1 MGVIS
6 TIDYVI
12 IAIYLAGMVGVGLW
26 FAKKHTDFDDFFLAG
41 RSLTTP
47 LLITTLIST
56 YYGIDVLFGDSQLGF
71 TDGVVA
77 WFGYARPTYAFFLIA
92 AFLLAQRLREEDFK
106 SLPDILDKYYGKNTR
121 YVGAVTSF
129 IYSLPAL
136 SLYGFGMLGDVI
148 LGWEPVA
155 GMLVLGGI
163 ALVYTLTGGFW
174 AVVLTDSIQFV
185 LMCVVLAMAFPFA
198 MNLIGGFDI
207 MIEKLE
213 PSYFDSMGDL
223 SIWLII
229 IYASTGLSILVEPAF
244 YQRVFAAKSYKNI
257 RNALIIGIFIWGS
270 YDWIIT
276 ILAMA
281 AKTGTLIG
289 KTIIDPGTGE
299 LIQKTIIDPG
309 VAPDAALLTV
319 MVAALPAGALGLFMA
334 GVLST
339 EMSTL
344 DSYCLVAGGN
354 VAYDI
359 YKPAIKPDATDQ
371 ELIKTTR
378 YGILLS
384 WVLGFAMAVS
394 FEQMLGLW
402 VFMASILIS
411 SVLVP
416 ILLGLYVPK
425 FRKPL
430 AGFLS
435 AGLGLSS
442 TVILNVYI
450 MMNGTFDLEEET
462 YIVQWLGIDFLQE
475 FVMYITVPISLIGF
489 FIGLALDKG
498 GRS

>member
-1 MGVIS
+1 MHEIA
-6 TIDYVI
+6 TIDYI
-12 IAIYLAGMVGVGLW
+12 IISLYLMGMVGVGLW
-26 FAKKHTDFDDFFLAG
+26 FAKKHSDFEDFFLAG

-71 TDGVVA
+71 TNGVVA
-77 WFGYARPTYAFFLIA
+77 WFAYARPTYAFFLIA
-92 AFLLAQRLREEDFK
+92 AFLLAHRLREEDFK
-106 SLPDILDKYYGKNTR
+106 SLPDILDKYYGKKTR

-148 LGWEPVA
+148 LDWEPIM

-163 ALVYTLTGGFW
+163 ALIYTLTGGFW
-174 AVVLTDSIQFV
+174 AVALTDSIQFV

-198 MNLIGGFDI
+198 MNLIGGFDS
-207 MIEKLE
+207 MIEVLE
-213 PSYFDSMGDL
+213 PSYFDTLGDM

-229 IYASTGLSILVEPAF
+229 IYASTGLSILVEPTF
-244 YQRVFAAKSYKNI
+244 YQRIFAAKSYKNV
-257 RNALIIGIFIWGS
+257 RNALVIGIFIWGS

-281 AKTGTLIG
+281 AKVAVIQGTL
-289 KTIIDPGTGE
+289 PG
-299 LIQKTIIDPG
+299 D
-309 VAPDAALLTV
+309 VAPDAALLTI
-319 MVAALPAGALGLFMA
+319 MVAALPAGALGLFLA

-359 YKPAIKPDATDQ
+359 YKPAFKPSATDQ

-378 YGILLS
+378 HGILLS
-384 WVLGFAMAVS
+384 WVLGFAMAIS
-394 FEQMLGLW
+394 FDQMLGLW
-402 VFMASILIS
+402 VFLASILIS
-411 SVLVP
+411 SVLAP
-416 ILLGLYVPK
+416 ILLGMYVPK

-435 AGLGLSS
+435 AGLGLVS
-442 TVILNVYI
+442 TVILNIYI
-450 MMNGTFDLEEET
+450 MTNGVFDLDEET
-462 YIVQWLGIDFLQE
+462 YIIHWFGIDFLQE

-489 FIGLALDKG
+489 FVGLIFDKG
-498 GRS
+498 DQS

>member
-1 MGVIS
+1 MSAIS

-12 IAIYLAGMVGVGLW
+12 IALYLFGMVGVGLW

-92 AFLLAQRLREEDFK
+92 AFLLAQRLREENFK
-106 SLPDILDKYYGKNTR
+106 SLPDILDKYYGKKTR

-148 LGWEPVA
+148 LGWKPIV
-155 GMLVLGGI
+155 GMLVFGGI

-185 LMCVVLAMAFPFA
+185 MMCVVLAFAFPFA
-198 MNLIGGFDI
+198 MNLIGGFDS
-207 MIEKLE
+207 MIDTLE
-213 PSYFDSMGDL
+213 PSYFDTMGDL

-229 IYASTGLSILVEPAF
+229 IYASTGLSILVEPTF
-244 YQRVFAAKSYKNI
+244 YQRIFAAKSYKSV

-270 YDWIIT
+270 YDWMIT
-276 ILAMA
+276 ILAMS
-281 AKTGTLIG
+281 AKVGVLKG
-289 KTIIDPGTGE
+289 LLPG
-299 LIQKTIIDPG
+299 D
-309 VAPDAALLTV
+309 VAPDAALLTI
-319 MVAALPAGALGLFMA
+319 MVAALPAGALGLFIA

-359 YKPAIKPDATDQ
+359 YKPALKPDATDT

-384 WVLGFAMAVS
+384 WFLGFAMAVS

-402 VFMASILIS
+402 VFLASILIS
-411 SVLVP
+411 STLAP
-416 ILLGLYVPK
+416 ILLGIYIPN
-425 FRKPL
+425 FRRPL
-430 AGFLS
+430 AGFFS
-435 AGLGLSS
+435 AGLGLLS
-442 TVILNVYI
+442 TIILNIYI
-450 MMNGTFDLEEET
+450 MIYGTFDPVEET
-462 YIVQWLGIDFLQE
+462 YFVQWFGVDFLQE
-475 FVMYITVPISLIGF
+475 FIMYITIPISLIGF
-489 FIGLALDKG
+489 FAGFFLDKG

>member
-1 MGVIS
+1 MYSIA
-6 TIDYVI
+6 TIDYII
-12 IAIYLAGMVGVGLW
+12 IAIYLMGMIGVGVW

-71 TDGVVA
+71 TNGVVA

-92 AFLLAQRLREEDFK
+92 AFFLAQRLKEEDFK
-106 SLPDILDKYYGKNTR
+106 SLPDILDKYYGKKTR
-121 YVGAVTSF
+121 YVGAITSF

-148 LGWEPVA
+148 LGWEPIM

-174 AVVLTDSIQFV
+174 AVVLTDSIQF
-185 LMCVVLAMAFPFA
+185 LFMCVVLALAVPFA
-198 MNLIGGFDI
+198 MNFIGGFDK
-207 MIEKLE
+207 MIDILE
-213 PSYFDSMGDL
+213 PSYFDTMGDL

-229 IYASTGLSILVEPAF
+229 IYASTGLAILVEPTF
-244 YQRVFAAKSYKNI
+244 YQRIFAAKSYKNV

-276 ILAMA
+276 IIAMA
-281 AKTGTLIG
+281 AKTGALQGILPT
-289 KTIIDPGTGE
+289 D
-299 LIQKTIIDPG
+299 

-359 YKPAIKPDATDQ
+359 YRPAIKPDATDE
-371 ELIKTTR
+371 ELIKKTR

-384 WVLGFAMAVS
+384 WILGLAMAVS
-394 FEQMLGLW
+394 FDQMLGLW

-411 SVLVP
+411 SVMVP
-416 ILLGLYVPK
+416 ILLGLFIPR
-425 FRKPL
+425 FRKAL

-435 AGLGLSS
+435 AGLGLAS
-442 TVILNVYI
+442 TVILNIYI
-450 MMNGTFDLEEET
+450 MMTGTFDVMEET
-462 YIVQWLGIDFLQE
+462 YIIQWFGIDFLQE
-475 FVMYITVPISLIGF
+475 FIMYITVPISLLGF
-489 FIGLALDKG
+489 FIGLILDKG
-498 GRS
+498 DRS

>member
-1 MGVIS
+1 YLMGMI
-6 TIDYVI
+6 
-12 IAIYLAGMVGVGLW
+12 GVGVW

-92 AFLLAQRLREEDFK
+92 AFFLAQRLKEEDFK
-106 SLPDILDKYYGKNTR
+106 SLPDILDKYYGKKTR
-121 YVGAVTSF
+121 YVGAITSF

-148 LGWEPVA
+148 LGWEPIM

-174 AVVLTDSIQFV
+174 AVVLTDSIQF
-185 LMCVVLAMAFPFA
+185 LFMCVVLALAVPFA
-198 MNLIGGFDI
+198 MNFIGGFDK
-207 MIEKLE
+207 MIDILE
-213 PSYFDSMGDL
+213 PSYFDTMGDL

-229 IYASTGLSILVEPAF
+229 IYASTGLAILVEPTF
-244 YQRVFAAKSYKNI
+244 YQRIFAAKSYKNV

-276 ILAMA
+276 IIAMA
-281 AKTGTLIG
+281 AKTGVLQGILPT
-289 KTIIDPGTGE
+289 D
-299 LIQKTIIDPG
+299 

-359 YKPAIKPDATDQ
+359 YRPAIKPDATDE
-371 ELIKTTR
+371 ELIKKTR

-384 WVLGFAMAVS
+384 WILGLAMAVS
-394 FEQMLGLW
+394 FDQMLGLW

-411 SVLVP
+411 SVMVP
-416 ILLGLYVPK
+416 ILLGLFIPR
-425 FRKPL
+425 FRKAL

-435 AGLGLSS
+435 AGLGLAS
-442 TVILNVYI
+442 TVILNIYI
-450 MMNGTFDLEEET
+450 MMTGTFDVLEET
-462 YIVQWLGIDFLQE
+462 YIIQWFGIDFLQE
-475 FVMYITVPISLIGF
+475 FIMYITVPISLLGF
-489 FIGLALDKG
+489 FIGLILDKG
-498 GRS
+498 DRS

>member
-1 MGVIS
+1 MGAIS

-12 IAIYLAGMVGVGLW
+12 IALYLSGMVGVGLW

-92 AFLLAQRLREEDFK
+92 AFLLAQRLREENFK
-106 SLPDILDKYYGKNTR
+106 SLPDILDKYYGKKTR

-148 LGWEPVA
+148 FSWKPIV
-155 GMLVLGGI
+155 GMLVFGGI

-185 LMCVVLAMAFPFA
+185 MMCVVLAFAFPFA
-198 MNLIGGFDI
+198 MNLIGGFDS
-207 MIEKLE
+207 MIDTLE
-213 PSYFDSMGDL
+213 PSYFDTMGDL

-229 IYASTGLSILVEPAF
+229 IYASTGLSILVEPTF
-244 YQRVFAAKSYKNI
+244 YQRIFAAKSYKSV

-270 YDWIIT
+270 YDWMIT
-276 ILAMA
+276 ILAMS
-281 AKTGTLIG
+281 AKVGVLKG
-289 KTIIDPGTGE
+289 LLPG
-299 LIQKTIIDPG
+299 D
-309 VAPDAALLTV
+309 VAPDAALLTI
-319 MVAALPAGALGLFMA
+319 MVAALPAGALGLFIA

-359 YKPAIKPDATDQ
+359 YKPALNPDATDT

-384 WVLGFAMAVS
+384 WFLGFAMAVS

-402 VFMASILIS
+402 VFLASILIS
-411 SVLVP
+411 STLAP
-416 ILLGLYVPK
+416 ILLGIYIPN
-425 FRKPL
+425 FRRPL
-430 AGFLS
+430 AGFFS
-435 AGLGLSS
+435 AGLGLLS
-442 TVILNVYI
+442 TIILNIYI
-450 MMNGTFDLEEET
+450 MIYGTFDPVEET
-462 YIVQWLGIDFLQE
+462 YFVQWFGVDFLQE
-475 FVMYITVPISLIGF
+475 FIMYITIPISLIGF
-489 FIGLALDKG
+489 FAGFFLDKG

>member
-1 MGVIS
+1 MHS
-6 TIDYVI
+6 LSSIDYVI
-12 IAIYLAGMVGVGLW
+12 ILLYLSGMVGVGLW
-26 FAKKHTDFDDFFLAG
+26 FAKKHSDFDDFFLAG

-56 YYGIDVLFGDSQLGF
+56 YYGIDVLFGDTQLAF

-77 WFGYARPTYAFFLIA
+77 WFGYARPTYAFYLIA
-92 AFLLAQRLREEDFK
+92 ALLLARRLRENNFK
-106 SLPDILDKYYGKNTR
+106 SRPDILDAYYGRNTR
-121 YVGAVTSF
+121 YVGALTSF

-136 SLYGFGMLGDVI
+136 SLYGFGMLGEVI
-148 LGWEPVA
+148 LGWEPTT

-174 AVVLTDSIQFV
+174 AVALTDSIQFV
-185 LMCVVLAMAFPFA
+185 MMCLVIALAFPFA
-198 MNLIGGFDI
+198 MNFIGGFNS
-207 MIEKLE
+207 MIEIL
-213 PSYFDSMGDL
+213 PSSFFDTMGDL
-223 SIWLII
+223 NIFLII
-229 IYASTGLSILVEPAF
+229 IYASTGLSVLVEPTF
-244 YQRVFAAKSYKNI
+244 YQRIFAAKSYKNV
-257 RNALIIGIFIWGS
+257 RNALLIGIFIWGS

-276 ILAMA
+276 VLAMS
-281 AKTGTLIG
+281 AKAGVMKGLLPS
-289 KTIIDPGTGE
+289 D
-299 LIQKTIIDPG
+299 

-319 MVAALPAGALGLFMA
+319 VVAALPAGAVGLFLA

-354 VAYDI
+354 VAYDV
-359 YKPAIKPDATDQ
+359 YRPAIKPTATDD

-384 WVLGFAMAVS
+384 WGLGFAMAVA

-411 SVLVP
+411 STLVP
-416 ILLGLYVPK
+416 ILLGLYIPG

-430 AGFLS
+430 AGFIS
-435 AGLGLSS
+435 SGAGLLS
-442 TVILNVYI
+442 TVILNIYI
-450 MMNGTFDLEEET
+450 MTMGTFNTVEET
-462 YIVQWLGIDFLQE
+462 YIVQWFGIDFWQE
-475 FVMYITVPISLIGF
+475 FVMYISVPISFIGF
-489 FIGLALDKG
+489 FIGLAMNKT

>member
-1 MGVIS
+1 MYPIA
-6 TIDYVI
+6 TIDYII
-12 IAIYLAGMVGVGLW
+12 IAVYLMGMVGVGLW
-26 FAKKHTDFDDFFLAG
+26 FAKKHTNFDDFFLAG

-77 WFGYARPTYAFFLIA
+77 WFGYARPTYAFFIIA

-129 IYSLPAL
+129 TYSLPAL
-136 SLYGFGMLGDVI
+136 SLYGFGMLGEVI
-148 LGWEPVA
+148 LGWEPVI

-163 ALVYTLTGGFW
+163 ALIYTLTGGFW
-174 AVVLTDSIQFV
+174 AVALTDSIQF
-185 LMCVVLAMAFPFA
+185 LFMCVVLALAVPFA
-198 MNLIGGFDI
+198 MNFIGGFDK
-207 MIEKLE
+207 MIDMLE
-213 PSYFDSMGDL
+213 PSYFDTMGDL

-229 IYASTGLSILVEPAF
+229 IYASTGLAILVEPTF
-244 YQRVFAAKSYKNI
+244 YQRIFAAQSYKNV

-276 ILAMA
+276 IIAMA
-281 AKTGTLIG
+281 AKTGV
-289 KTIIDPGTGE
+289 
-299 LIQKTIIDPG
+299 IQGILPAD

-359 YKPAIKPDATDQ
+359 YKPAIKPDASDD
-371 ELIKTTR
+371 ELIKKTR

-384 WVLGFAMAVS
+384 WVLGFAMAIS
-394 FEQMLGLW
+394 FDQMLGLW

-411 SVLVP
+411 SVMIP
-416 ILLGLYVPK
+416 ILLGLFVPS

-430 AGFLS
+430 AGLLS
-435 AGLGLSS
+435 SGLGLLS
-442 TVILNVYI
+442 TVILNIVI
-450 MMNGTFDLEEET
+450 MTTGAFDPVEET
-462 YIVQWLGIDFLQE
+462 YIVQWFGIDFLQE
-475 FVMYITVPISLIGF
+475 FVMYLTVPISLLGF
-489 FIGLALDKG
+489 FAGLGLDKG
-498 GRS
+498 KRS

>member
-1 MGVIS
+1 MYEVA
-6 TIDYVI
+6 TIDYI
-12 IAIYLAGMVGVGLW
+12 IISLYLLGMVGVGLW
-26 FAKKHTDFDDFFLAG
+26 FAKKHSDFEDFFLAG

-71 TDGVVA
+71 TNGVVA
-77 WFGYARPTYAFFLIA
+77 WFAYARPTYAFFLIA
-92 AFLLAQRLREEDFK
+92 AFLLAHRLKQEDFK
-106 SLPDILDKYYGKNTR
+106 SLPDILDKYYGKKTR

-136 SLYGFGMLGDVI
+136 SLYGFGMLGEVI
-148 LGWEPVA
+148 LGWEPIM
-155 GMLVLGGI
+155 GMVVLGGI
-163 ALVYTLTGGFW
+163 ALIYTITGGFW
-174 AVVLTDSIQFV
+174 AVALTDSVQFV

-198 MNLIGGFDI
+198 MNLIGGFDS
-207 MIEKLE
+207 MIEVLE
-213 PSYFDSMGDL
+213 PSYFDTLGDM

-229 IYASTGLSILVEPAF
+229 IYASTGLSILVEPTF
-244 YQRVFAAKSYKNI
+244 YQRIFAAKSYKNV
-257 RNALIIGIFIWGS
+257 RNALVIGIFIWGS

-281 AKTGTLIG
+281 AKVAVIQGTL
-289 KTIIDPGTGE
+289 PG
-299 LIQKTIIDPG
+299 D
-309 VAPDAALLTV
+309 VAPDAALLTI
-319 MVAALPAGALGLFMA
+319 MVAALPAGALGLFLA

-359 YKPAIKPDATDQ
+359 YKPAFKPSATDQ

-378 YGILLS
+378 QGILLS
-384 WVLGFAMAVS
+384 WVLGFAMAIS
-394 FEQMLGLW
+394 FDQMLGLW
-402 VFMASILIS
+402 VFLASILIS
-411 SVLVP
+411 SVLAP
-416 ILLGLYVPK
+416 ILLGMYVPK

-435 AGLGLSS
+435 AGLGLVS
-442 TVILNVYI
+442 TVILNIYI
-450 MMNGTFDLEEET
+450 MTNGVFDLDEET
-462 YIVQWLGIDFLQE
+462 YIIHWFGIDFLQE

-489 FIGLALDKG
+489 FVGLIFDKG
-498 GRS
+498 DRS

>member
-1 MGVIS
+1 MYEVA
-6 TIDYVI
+6 TIDYI
-12 IAIYLAGMVGVGLW
+12 IISLYLLGMIGVGLW
-26 FAKKHTDFDDFFLAG
+26 FAKKHSDFEDFFLAG

-71 TDGVVA
+71 TNGVVA
-77 WFGYARPTYAFFLIA
+77 WFAYARPTYAFFLIA
-92 AFLLAQRLREEDFK
+92 AFLLAHRLKQEDFK
-106 SLPDILDKYYGKNTR
+106 SLPDILDKYYGKKTR

-148 LGWEPVA
+148 LGWEPIM

-163 ALVYTLTGGFW
+163 ALIYTITGGFW
-174 AVVLTDSIQFV
+174 AVALTDSVQFV
-185 LMCVVLAMAFPFA
+185 LMCVILAMAFPFA
-198 MNLIGGFDI
+198 MNLIGGFDS
-207 MIEKLE
+207 MIEVLE
-213 PSYFDSMGDL
+213 PSYFDTLGDM

-229 IYASTGLSILVEPAF
+229 IYASTGLSILVEPTF
-244 YQRVFAAKSYKNI
+244 YQRIFAAKSYKNV
-257 RNALIIGIFIWGS
+257 RNALVIGIFIWGS

-281 AKTGTLIG
+281 AKVAVIQGTLPV
-289 KTIIDPGTGE
+289 D
-299 LIQKTIIDPG
+299 
-309 VAPDAALLTV
+309 VAPDAALLTI
-319 MVAALPAGALGLFMA
+319 MVAALPAGALGLFLA
-334 GVLST
+334 GVLAT

-359 YKPAIKPDATDQ
+359 YKPAFKPSATDK

-384 WVLGFAMAVS
+384 WVLGFAMAIS
-394 FEQMLGLW
+394 FDQMLGLW

-411 SVLVP
+411 SVLAP
-416 ILLGLYVPK
+416 ILLGMYVPK

-435 AGLGLSS
+435 AGLGLVS
-442 TVILNVYI
+442 TVILNIYI
-450 MMNGTFDLEEET
+450 MTNGVFDLDEET
-462 YIVQWLGIDFLQE
+462 YIIHWFGIDFLQE

-489 FIGLALDKG
+489 FVGLIFDKG
-498 GRS
+498 DRS

>member
-1 MGVIS
+1 MHV
-6 TIDYVI
+6 IDYI
-12 IAIYLAGMVGVGLW
+12 IISIYLAGMVGVGLW

-56 YYGIDVLFGDSQLGF
+56 YYGVDVLFGDSQLGF

-121 YVGAVTSF
+121 YVSAVTSF

-136 SLYGFGMLGDVI
+136 SLYGFGMVGDVI
-148 LGWEPVA
+148 LGWEPII

-163 ALVYTLTGGFW
+163 GLVYTLTGGFW

-185 LMCVVLAMAFPFA
+185 MMCVVLALAFPFA
-198 MNLIGGFDI
+198 MNLIGGFDS
-207 MIEKLE
+207 MVEKL
-213 PSYFDSMGDL
+213 PSSYFDTMGDL

-229 IYASTGLSILVEPAF
+229 IYASTGLAILVEPTF
-244 YQRVFAAKSYKNI
+244 YQRIFAAKSYKNV
-257 RNALIIGIFIWGS
+257 RNALVIGIFIWGS

-281 AKTGTLIG
+281 AKTGTLMKIMG
-289 KTIIDPGTGE
+289 DP
-299 LIQKTIIDPG
+299 IIDPG
-309 VAPDAALLTV
+309 VAPDAALLSI
-319 MVAALPAGALGLFMA
+319 MVAALPVGALGLFMA

-359 YKPAIKPDATDQ
+359 YKPAFKPDATDD
-371 ELIKTTR
+371 ELIRTTR

-384 WVLGFAMAVS
+384 WLLGFAMAVS

-411 SVLVP
+411 STMTP
-416 ILLGLYVPK
+416 ILLGIYVPS

-435 AGLGLSS
+435 AGLGLLS
-442 TVILNVYI
+442 TIILNIYI
-450 MMNGTFDLEEET
+450 MMTGTFDTVEET
-462 YIVQWLGIDFLQE
+462 YIVEWFGINFLQE
-475 FVMYITVPISLIGF
+475 FIMYITVPISFMGF
-489 FIGLALDKG
+489 FIGLVMDRG
-498 GRS
+498 NRS

>member
-1 MGVIS
+1 MYEVA
-6 TIDYVI
+6 TIDYI
-12 IAIYLAGMVGVGLW
+12 IISLYLLGMIGVGLW
-26 FAKKHTDFDDFFLAG
+26 FAKKHSDFEDFFLAG

-71 TDGVVA
+71 TNGVVA
-77 WFGYARPTYAFFLIA
+77 WFAYARPTYAFFLIA
-92 AFLLAQRLREEDFK
+92 AFLLAHRLREEDFK
-106 SLPDILDKYYGKNTR
+106 SLPDILDKYYGKKTR

-148 LGWEPVA
+148 LGWEPIM

-163 ALVYTLTGGFW
+163 ALIYTITGGFW
-174 AVVLTDSIQFV
+174 AVALTDSVQFV
-185 LMCVVLAMAFPFA
+185 LMCVILAMAFPFA
-198 MNLIGGFDI
+198 MNLIGGFDS
-207 MIEKLE
+207 MIKVLE
-213 PSYFDSMGDL
+213 PSYFDTLGDM

-229 IYASTGLSILVEPAF
+229 IYASTGLSILVEPTF
-244 YQRVFAAKSYKNI
+244 YQRIFAAKSYKNV
-257 RNALIIGIFIWGS
+257 RNALVIGIFIWGS

-281 AKTGTLIG
+281 AKVAVIQGTLPV
-289 KTIIDPGTGE
+289 D
-299 LIQKTIIDPG
+299 
-309 VAPDAALLTV
+309 VAPDAALLTI
-319 MVAALPAGALGLFMA
+319 MVAALPAGALGLFLA
-334 GVLST
+334 GVLAT

-359 YKPAIKPDATDQ
+359 YKPAFKPSATDK

-384 WVLGFAMAVS
+384 WVLGFAMAIS
-394 FEQMLGLW
+394 FDQMLGLW
-402 VFMASILIS
+402 VFLASILIS
-411 SVLVP
+411 SVLAP
-416 ILLGLYVPK
+416 ILLGMYVPK

-435 AGLGLSS
+435 AGLGLVS
-442 TVILNVYI
+442 TVILNIYI
-450 MMNGTFDLEEET
+450 MTNGVFDLDEET
-462 YIVQWLGIDFLQE
+462 YIVHWFGIDFLQE

-489 FIGLALDKG
+489 FVGLIFDKG
-498 GRS
+498 DRS

>member
-1 MGVIS
+1 MGAIS

-12 IAIYLAGMVGVGLW
+12 IALYLSGMVGVGLW

-92 AFLLAQRLREEDFK
+92 AFLLAQRLREENFK
-106 SLPDILDKYYGKNTR
+106 SLPDILDKYYGKKTR

-148 LGWEPVA
+148 FSWKPIV
-155 GMLVLGGI
+155 GMLVFGGI

-185 LMCVVLAMAFPFA
+185 MMCVVLAFAFPFA
-198 MNLIGGFDI
+198 MILIGGFDS
-207 MIEKLE
+207 MIDTLE
-213 PSYFDSMGDL
+213 PNYFDTMGDL

-229 IYASTGLSILVEPAF
+229 IYASTGLSILVEPTF
-244 YQRVFAAKSYKNI
+244 YQRIFAAKSYKSV

-270 YDWIIT
+270 YDWMIT
-276 ILAMA
+276 ILAMS
-281 AKTGTLIG
+281 AKVGVLKG
-289 KTIIDPGTGE
+289 LLPG
-299 LIQKTIIDPG
+299 D
-309 VAPDAALLTV
+309 VAPDAALLTI
-319 MVAALPAGALGLFMA
+319 MVAALPAGALGLFIA

-359 YKPAIKPDATDQ
+359 YKPALKPDATDT

-384 WVLGFAMAVS
+384 WFLGFAMAVS

-402 VFMASILIS
+402 VFLASILIS
-411 SVLVP
+411 STLAP
-416 ILLGLYVPK
+416 ILLGIYIPN
-425 FRKPL
+425 FRRPL
-430 AGFLS
+430 AGFFS
-435 AGLGLSS
+435 AGLGLLS
-442 TVILNVYI
+442 TIILNIYI
-450 MMNGTFDLEEET
+450 MIYGTFDPVEET
-462 YIVQWLGIDFLQE
+462 YFVQWFGVDFLQE
-475 FVMYITVPISLIGF
+475 FIMYITIPISLIGF
-489 FIGLALDKG
+489 LSGFFLDKG

>member
-1 MGVIS
+1 MGAIS

-12 IAIYLAGMVGVGLW
+12 IALYLSGMVGVGLW

-92 AFLLAQRLREEDFK
+92 AFLLAQRLREENFK
-106 SLPDILDKYYGKNTR
+106 SLPDILDKYYGKKTR

-148 LGWEPVA
+148 LGWKPIV

-185 LMCVVLAMAFPFA
+185 MMCVVLALAFPFA
-198 MNLIGGFDI
+198 MNLIGGFDS
-207 MIEKLE
+207 MIDTLE
-213 PSYFDSMGDL
+213 PSYFNTMGDL

-229 IYASTGLSILVEPAF
+229 IYASTGLSILVEPTF
-244 YQRVFAAKSYKNI
+244 YQRIFAAKSYKSV

-270 YDWIIT
+270 YDWMIT
-276 ILAMA
+276 ILAMS
-281 AKTGTLIG
+281 AKVGVLKG
-289 KTIIDPGTGE
+289 LLPG
-299 LIQKTIIDPG
+299 D
-309 VAPDAALLTV
+309 VAPDAALLTI
-319 MVAALPAGALGLFMA
+319 MVVALPAGALGLFIA

-359 YKPAIKPDATDQ
+359 YKPALKPDATDT

-384 WVLGFAMAVS
+384 WFLGFAMAVS

-402 VFMASILIS
+402 VFLASILIS
-411 SVLVP
+411 STLTP
-416 ILLGLYVPK
+416 ILLGIYIPN
-425 FRKPL
+425 FRRPL
-430 AGFLS
+430 AGFFS
-435 AGLGLSS
+435 AGLGLLS
-442 TVILNVYI
+442 TIILNIYI
-450 MMNGTFDLEEET
+450 MIYGTFDPVDET
-462 YIVQWLGIDFLQE
+462 YFIQWFGVDFLQE
-475 FVMYITVPISLIGF
+475 FIMYITIPISLIGF
-489 FIGLALDKG
+489 FAGFALDKG

>member
-1 MGVIS
+1 MHV
-6 TIDYVI
+6 IDYI
-12 IAIYLAGMVGVGLW
+12 IISIYLAGMVGVGLW

-92 AFLLAQRLREEDFK
+92 AFLLAQRLRKEDFK

-121 YVGAVTSF
+121 YVSAVTSF

-148 LGWEPVA
+148 LGWEPII

-163 ALVYTLTGGFW
+163 GLVYTLTGGFW

-185 LMCVVLAMAFPFA
+185 MMCVVLALAFPFA
-198 MNLIGGFDI
+198 MNLIGGFDS
-207 MIEKLE
+207 MVEKL
-213 PSYFDSMGDL
+213 PSSYFYTMGDL

-229 IYASTGLSILVEPAF
+229 IYASTGLAILVEPTF
-244 YQRVFAAKSYKNI
+244 YQRIFAAKSYKNV
-257 RNALIIGIFIWGS
+257 RNALVIGIFIWGS

-281 AKTGTLIG
+281 AKTGTLMKIMG
-289 KTIIDPGTGE
+289 DP
-299 LIQKTIIDPG
+299 IIDPG
-309 VAPDAALLTV
+309 VAPDAALLSI
-319 MVAALPAGALGLFMA
+319 MVAALPVGALGLFMA

-359 YKPAIKPDATDQ
+359 YKPAFKPDATDD
-371 ELIKTTR
+371 ELIRTTR
-378 YGILLS
+378 YGIFLS
-384 WVLGFAMAVS
+384 WLLGFAMAVS

-411 SVLVP
+411 STMTP
-416 ILLGLYVPK
+416 ILLGIYVPS

-435 AGLGLSS
+435 AGLGLLS
-442 TVILNVYI
+442 TLILNIYI
-450 MMNGTFDLEEET
+450 MMTGTFDTVEET
-462 YIVQWLGIDFLQE
+462 YIVQWFGIDFLQE
-475 FVMYITVPISLIGF
+475 FVMYITVPISFMGF
-489 FIGLALDKG
+489 FIGLVMDRG
-498 GRS
+498 DRS

>member
-1 MGVIS
+1 MYSIA
-6 TIDYVI
+6 TIDYII
-12 IAIYLAGMVGVGLW
+12 IAIYLMGMIGVGVW
-26 FAKKHTDFDDFFLAG
+26 FAKRHTDFDDFFLAG

-92 AFLLAQRLREEDFK
+92 AFFLAQRLKEEDFK

-148 LGWEPVA
+148 LGWEPIM

-174 AVVLTDSIQFV
+174 AVVLTDSIQF
-185 LMCVVLAMAFPFA
+185 LFMCVVLALAVPFA
-198 MNLIGGFDI
+198 MNFIGGFDK
-207 MIEKLE
+207 MIDILE
-213 PSYFDSMGDL
+213 PSYFDTMGDL

-229 IYASTGLSILVEPAF
+229 IYASTGLAILVEPTF
-244 YQRVFAAKSYKNI
+244 YQRIFAAKSYKNV

-276 ILAMA
+276 IIAMA
-281 AKTGTLIG
+281 AKTGVLQGILPT
-289 KTIIDPGTGE
+289 D
-299 LIQKTIIDPG
+299 

-359 YKPAIKPDATDQ
+359 YRPAIKPDATDE
-371 ELIKTTR
+371 ELIKKTR

-384 WVLGFAMAVS
+384 WILGLAMAVS
-394 FEQMLGLW
+394 FDQMLGLW

-411 SVLVP
+411 SVMVP
-416 ILLGLYVPK
+416 ILLGLFIPR
-425 FRKPL
+425 FRKAL

-435 AGLGLSS
+435 AGLGLAS
-442 TVILNVYI
+442 TVILNIYI
-450 MMNGTFDLEEET
+450 MMTGTFDVLEET
-462 YIVQWLGIDFLQE
+462 YIIQWFGIDFLQE
-475 FVMYITVPISLIGF
+475 FIMYITVPISLLGF
-489 FIGLALDKG
+489 FIGLILDKG
-498 GRS
+498 DRS

>member
-1 MGVIS
+1 MHEIA
-6 TIDYVI
+6 TIDYI
-12 IAIYLAGMVGVGLW
+12 IISLYLMGMVGVGLW
-26 FAKKHTDFDDFFLAG
+26 FAKKHSDFEDFFLAG

-71 TDGVVA
+71 TNGVVA
-77 WFGYARPTYAFFLIA
+77 WFAYARPTYAFFLIA
-92 AFLLAQRLREEDFK
+92 AFLLAHRLREEDFK
-106 SLPDILDKYYGKNTR
+106 SLPDILDKYYGKKTR

-136 SLYGFGMLGDVI
+136 SLYGFGMLGEVI
-148 LGWEPVA
+148 LDWEPIM

-163 ALVYTLTGGFW
+163 ALIYTITGGFW
-174 AVVLTDSIQFV
+174 AVALTDSIQFV

-198 MNLIGGFDI
+198 MNLIGGFDS
-207 MIEKLE
+207 MIEVLE
-213 PSYFDSMGDL
+213 PSYFDTLGDM

-229 IYASTGLSILVEPAF
+229 IYASTGLSILVEPTF
-244 YQRVFAAKSYKNI
+244 YQRIFAAKSYKNV
-257 RNALIIGIFIWGS
+257 RNALVIGIFIWGS

-281 AKTGTLIG
+281 AKVAVIQGTL
-289 KTIIDPGTGE
+289 PG
-299 LIQKTIIDPG
+299 D
-309 VAPDAALLTV
+309 VAPDAALLTI
-319 MVAALPAGALGLFMA
+319 MVAALPAGALGLFLA

-359 YKPAIKPDATDQ
+359 YKPAFKPSATDQ

-378 YGILLS
+378 RGILLS
-384 WVLGFAMAVS
+384 WVLGFAMAIS
-394 FEQMLGLW
+394 FDQMLGLW
-402 VFMASILIS
+402 VFLASILIS
-411 SVLVP
+411 SVLAP
-416 ILLGLYVPK
+416 ILLGMYVPK

-435 AGLGLSS
+435 AGLGLVS
-442 TVILNVYI
+442 TVILNIYI
-450 MMNGTFDLEEET
+450 MTNGVFDLEEET
-462 YIVQWLGIDFLQE
+462 YIIHWFGIDFLQE

-489 FIGLALDKG
+489 FVGVIFDKG
-498 GRS
+498 DRS

>member
-1 MGVIS
+1 MYSIA
-6 TIDYVI
+6 TIDYII
-12 IAIYLAGMVGVGLW
+12 IAIYLMGMIGVGVW

-41 RSLTTP
+41 RTLTTP

-71 TDGVVA
+71 TNGVVA

-92 AFLLAQRLREEDFK
+92 AFFLAQRLKEEDFK

-148 LGWEPVA
+148 LGWEPIM

-174 AVVLTDSIQFV
+174 AVVLTDSIQF
-185 LMCVVLAMAFPFA
+185 LFMCVVLALAVPFA
-198 MNLIGGFDI
+198 MNFIGGFDK
-207 MIEKLE
+207 MIDILE
-213 PSYFDSMGDL
+213 PSYFDTMGDL

-229 IYASTGLSILVEPAF
+229 IYASTGLAILVEPTF
-244 YQRVFAAKSYKNI
+244 YQRIFAAKSYKNV

-276 ILAMA
+276 IIAMA
-281 AKTGTLIG
+281 AKTGVLQGILPT
-289 KTIIDPGTGE
+289 D
-299 LIQKTIIDPG
+299 

-359 YKPAIKPDATDQ
+359 YRPAIKPDATDE
-371 ELIKTTR
+371 ELIKKTR

-384 WVLGFAMAVS
+384 WILGLAMAVS
-394 FEQMLGLW
+394 FDQMLGLW

-411 SVLVP
+411 SVMVP
-416 ILLGLYVPK
+416 ILLGLFIPR
-425 FRKPL
+425 FRKAL

-435 AGLGLSS
+435 AGLGLAS
-442 TVILNVYI
+442 TVILNIYI
-450 MMNGTFDLEEET
+450 MMTGTFDVLEET
-462 YIVQWLGIDFLQE
+462 YIIQWFGIDFLQE
-475 FVMYITVPISLIGF
+475 FIMYITVPISLLGF
-489 FIGLALDKG
+489 FIGLILDKG
-498 GRS
+498 DRS

>member
-1 MGVIS
+1 MYSIA
-6 TIDYVI
+6 TIDYII
-12 IAIYLAGMVGVGLW
+12 IAIYLMGMIGVGVW
-26 FAKKHTDFDDFFLAG
+26 FAKRHTDFDDFFLAG

-92 AFLLAQRLREEDFK
+92 AFFLAQRLKEEDFK

-121 YVGAVTSF
+121 YVGAITSF

-148 LGWEPVA
+148 LGWEPIM

-174 AVVLTDSIQFV
+174 AVVLTDSIQF
-185 LMCVVLAMAFPFA
+185 LFMCVVLALAVPFA
-198 MNLIGGFDI
+198 MNFIGGFDK
-207 MIEKLE
+207 MIDMLE
-213 PSYFDSMGDL
+213 PSYFDTMGDL

-229 IYASTGLSILVEPAF
+229 IYASTGLAILVEPTF
-244 YQRVFAAKSYKNI
+244 YQRIFAAKSYKNV

-276 ILAMA
+276 IIAMA
-281 AKTGTLIG
+281 AKTGVLQGILPT
-289 KTIIDPGTGE
+289 D
-299 LIQKTIIDPG
+299 

-359 YKPAIKPDATDQ
+359 YRPAIKPDATDE
-371 ELIKTTR
+371 ELIKKTR

-384 WVLGFAMAVS
+384 WILGLAMAVS
-394 FEQMLGLW
+394 FDQMLGLW

-411 SVLVP
+411 SVMVP
-416 ILLGLYVPK
+416 ILLGLFIPR
-425 FRKPL
+425 FRKAL

-435 AGLGLSS
+435 AGLGLAS
-442 TVILNVYI
+442 TVILNIYI
-450 MMNGTFDLEEET
+450 MMTGTFDVLEET
-462 YIVQWLGIDFLQE
+462 YIIQWFGIDFLQE
-475 FVMYITVPISLIGF
+475 FIMYITVPISLLGF
-489 FIGLALDKG
+489 FIGLILDKG
-498 GRS
+498 DRS

>member
-1 MGVIS
+1 MGAIS

-12 IAIYLAGMVGVGLW
+12 IALYLSGMVGVGLW

-92 AFLLAQRLREEDFK
+92 AFLLAQRLREENFK
-106 SLPDILDKYYGKNTR
+106 SLPDILDKYYGKKTR

-148 LGWEPVA
+148 LGWKPIV

-185 LMCVVLAMAFPFA
+185 MMCVVLAFAFPFA
-198 MNLIGGFDI
+198 MNLIGGFDS
-207 MIEKLE
+207 MINTLE
-213 PSYFDSMGDL
+213 PSYFDTMGDL
-223 SIWLII
+223 SIWLIV
-229 IYASTGLSILVEPAF
+229 IYASTGLSILVEPTF
-244 YQRVFAAKSYKNI
+244 YQRIFAAKSYKSV

-270 YDWIIT
+270 YDWMIT
-276 ILAMA
+276 ILAMS
-281 AKTGTLIG
+281 AKVGVLKG
-289 KTIIDPGTGE
+289 LLPG
-299 LIQKTIIDPG
+299 D
-309 VAPDAALLTV
+309 VAPDAALLTI
-319 MVAALPAGALGLFMA
+319 MVAALPAGALGLFIA

-359 YKPAIKPDATDQ
+359 YKPALKPDATDT

-384 WVLGFAMAVS
+384 WFLGFAMAVS

-402 VFMASILIS
+402 VFLASILIS
-411 SVLVP
+411 STLAP
-416 ILLGLYVPK
+416 ILLGIYIPN
-425 FRKPL
+425 FRRPL
-430 AGFLS
+430 AGFFS
-435 AGLGLSS
+435 AGLGLLS
-442 TVILNVYI
+442 TIILNIYI
-450 MMNGTFDLEEET
+450 MIYGTFDPVDET
-462 YIVQWLGIDFLQE
+462 YFVQWFGVDFLQE
-475 FVMYITVPISLIGF
+475 FIMYITIPISLIGF
-489 FIGLALDKG
+489 FAGFVLDKG

>member
-1 MGVIS
+1 MHV
-6 TIDYVI
+6 IDYI
-12 IAIYLAGMVGVGLW
+12 IISIYLAGMVGVGLW

-92 AFLLAQRLREEDFK
+92 AFLLAQRLRKEDFK
-106 SLPDILDKYYGKNTR
+106 SLPDILDKYYGRNTR
-121 YVGAVTSF
+121 YVSAVTSF

-148 LGWEPVA
+148 LGWEPII

-163 ALVYTLTGGFW
+163 GLVYTLTGGFW

-185 LMCVVLAMAFPFA
+185 MMCVVLALAFPFA
-198 MNLIGGFDI
+198 MNLIGGFDS
-207 MIEKLE
+207 MVEKL
-213 PSYFDSMGDL
+213 PSSYFDTMGDL

-229 IYASTGLSILVEPAF
+229 IYASTGLAILVEPTF
-244 YQRVFAAKSYKNI
+244 YQRIFAAKSYKNV
-257 RNALIIGIFIWGS
+257 RNALVIGIFIWGS

-281 AKTGTLIG
+281 AKTGTLMKIMG
-289 KTIIDPGTGE
+289 DP
-299 LIQKTIIDPG
+299 IIDPG
-309 VAPDAALLTV
+309 VAPDAALLSI
-319 MVAALPAGALGLFMA
+319 MVAALPVGALGLFMA

-359 YKPAIKPDATDQ
+359 YKPAFKPDATDD
-371 ELIKTTR
+371 ELIRTTR

-384 WVLGFAMAVS
+384 WLLGFAMAVS

-411 SVLVP
+411 STMTP
-416 ILLGLYVPK
+416 ILLGIYVPS

-435 AGLGLSS
+435 AGLGLLS
-442 TVILNVYI
+442 TIILNIYI
-450 MMNGTFDLEEET
+450 MMTGTFDTVEET
-462 YIVQWLGIDFLQE
+462 YIVQWFGIDFLQE
-475 FVMYITVPISLIGF
+475 FVMYITVPISFMGF
-489 FIGLALDKG
+489 FIGLVMDRG
-498 GRS
+498 DRS

>member
-1 MGVIS
+1 MYEVA
-6 TIDYVI
+6 TIDYI
-12 IAIYLAGMVGVGLW
+12 IISLYLLGMVGVGLW
-26 FAKKHTDFDDFFLAG
+26 FAKKHSDFEDFFLAG

-71 TDGVVA
+71 TNGVVA
-77 WFGYARPTYAFFLIA
+77 WFAYARPTYAFFLIA
-92 AFLLAQRLREEDFK
+92 AFLLAHRLKQEDFK
-106 SLPDILDKYYGKNTR
+106 SLPDILDKYYGKKTR

-148 LGWEPVA
+148 LGWEPIM
-155 GMLVLGGI
+155 GMVVLGGI
-163 ALVYTLTGGFW
+163 ALIYTLTGGFW
-174 AVVLTDSIQFV
+174 AVALTDSVQFV

-198 MNLIGGFDI
+198 MNLIGGFDS
-207 MIEKLE
+207 MIEVLE
-213 PSYFDSMGDL
+213 PSYFDTLGDM

-229 IYASTGLSILVEPAF
+229 IYASTGLSILVEPTF
-244 YQRVFAAKSYKNI
+244 YQRIFAAKSYKNV
-257 RNALIIGIFIWGS
+257 RNALVIGIFIWGS

-281 AKTGTLIG
+281 AKVAVIQGTL
-289 KTIIDPGTGE
+289 PG
-299 LIQKTIIDPG
+299 D
-309 VAPDAALLTV
+309 VAPDAALLTI
-319 MVAALPAGALGLFMA
+319 MVAALPAGALGLFLA

-359 YKPAIKPDATDQ
+359 YKPAFKPSATDQ

-378 YGILLS
+378 QGILLS
-384 WVLGFAMAVS
+384 WVLGFAMAIS
-394 FEQMLGLW
+394 FDQMLGLW
-402 VFMASILIS
+402 VFLASILIS
-411 SVLVP
+411 SVLAP
-416 ILLGLYVPK
+416 ILLGMYVPK

-435 AGLGLSS
+435 AGLGLVS
-442 TVILNVYI
+442 TVILNIYI
-450 MMNGTFDLEEET
+450 MTNGVFDLDEET
-462 YIVQWLGIDFLQE
+462 YIIHWFGIDFLQE

-489 FIGLALDKG
+489 FVGLIFDKG
-498 GRS
+498 DRS

>member
-1 MGVIS
+1 MGAIS

-12 IAIYLAGMVGVGLW
+12 IALYLSGMVGVGLW

-92 AFLLAQRLREEDFK
+92 AFLLAQRLREENFK
-106 SLPDILDKYYGKNTR
+106 SLPDILDKYYGKKTR

-148 LGWEPVA
+148 LGWKPIV

-185 LMCVVLAMAFPFA
+185 MMCVVLALAFPFA
-198 MNLIGGFDI
+198 MNLIGGFDS
-207 MIEKLE
+207 MIDTLE
-213 PSYFDSMGDL
+213 PNYFDTMGDL
-223 SIWLII
+223 STWLIV
-229 IYASTGLSILVEPAF
+229 IYASTGLSILVEPTF
-244 YQRVFAAKSYKNI
+244 YQRIFAAKSYKSV

-270 YDWIIT
+270 YDWMIT
-276 ILAMA
+276 ILAMS
-281 AKTGTLIG
+281 AKVGVLKG
-289 KTIIDPGTGE
+289 LLPG
-299 LIQKTIIDPG
+299 D
-309 VAPDAALLTV
+309 VAPDAALLTI
-319 MVAALPAGALGLFMA
+319 MVAALPAGALGLFIA

-359 YKPAIKPDATDQ
+359 YKPALKPEATDT

-384 WVLGFAMAVS
+384 WFLGFAMAVS

-402 VFMASILIS
+402 VFLASILIS
-411 SVLVP
+411 STLTP
-416 ILLGLYVPK
+416 ILLGIYIPN
-425 FRKPL
+425 FRRPL
-430 AGFLS
+430 AGFFS
-435 AGLGLSS
+435 AGLGLLS
-442 TVILNVYI
+442 TIILNIYI
-450 MMNGTFDLEEET
+450 MIYGTFDPVDET
-462 YIVQWLGIDFLQE
+462 YFIQWFGVDFLQE
-475 FVMYITVPISLIGF
+475 FIMYITIPISLIGF
-489 FIGLALDKG
+489 FAGFALDKG

>member
-1 MGVIS
+1 MHV
-6 TIDYVI
+6 IDYI
-12 IAIYLAGMVGVGLW
+12 IISIYLAGMVGVGLW

-56 YYGIDVLFGDSQLGF
+56 YYGVDVLFGDSQLGF

-121 YVGAVTSF
+121 YVSAVTSF

-136 SLYGFGMLGDVI
+136 SLYGFGMLSDVI
-148 LGWEPVA
+148 LGWEPII

-163 ALVYTLTGGFW
+163 GLVYTLTGGFW

-185 LMCVVLAMAFPFA
+185 MMCVVLALAFPFA
-198 MNLIGGFDI
+198 MNLIGGFDS
-207 MIEKLE
+207 MIEKL
-213 PSYFDSMGDL
+213 PSSYFYTMGDL

-229 IYASTGLSILVEPAF
+229 IYASTGLAILVEPTF
-244 YQRVFAAKSYKNI
+244 YQRIFAAKSYKNV
-257 RNALIIGIFIWGS
+257 RNALVIGIFIWGS

-281 AKTGTLIG
+281 AKTGTLMKIMG
-289 KTIIDPGTGE
+289 DP
-299 LIQKTIIDPG
+299 IIDPG
-309 VAPDAALLTV
+309 VAPDAALLSI
-319 MVAALPAGALGLFMA
+319 MVAALPVGALGLFMA

-359 YKPAIKPDATDQ
+359 YKPAFKPDATDD
-371 ELIKTTR
+371 ELIRTTR

-384 WVLGFAMAVS
+384 WLLGFAMAIS

-411 SVLVP
+411 STMTP
-416 ILLGLYVPK
+416 ILLGIYVPS
-425 FRKPL
+425 FRKSL

-435 AGLGLSS
+435 AGLGLLS
-442 TVILNVYI
+442 TIILNIYI
-450 MMNGTFDLEEET
+450 MMTGTFDIVEET
-462 YIVQWLGIDFLQE
+462 YIVQWFGIDFLQE
-475 FVMYITVPISLIGF
+475 FVMYITVPISFMGF
-489 FIGLALDKG
+489 FIGLVMDRGDRL
-498 GRS
+498 

>member
-1 MGVIS
+1 MHV
-6 TIDYVI
+6 IDYI
-12 IAIYLAGMVGVGLW
+12 IISIYLAGMVGVGLW

-92 AFLLAQRLREEDFK
+92 AFLLAQRLRKEDFK

-121 YVGAVTSF
+121 YVSAVTSF

-148 LGWEPVA
+148 LGWEPII

-163 ALVYTLTGGFW
+163 GLVYTLTGGFW

-185 LMCVVLAMAFPFA
+185 MMCVVLALAFPFA
-198 MNLIGGFDI
+198 MNLIGGFDS
-207 MIEKLE
+207 MVEKL
-213 PSYFDSMGDL
+213 PSSYFDTMGDL

-229 IYASTGLSILVEPAF
+229 IYASTGLAILVEPTF
-244 YQRVFAAKSYKNI
+244 YQRIFAAKSYKNV
-257 RNALIIGIFIWGS
+257 RNALVIGIFIWGS

-281 AKTGTLIG
+281 AKTGTLMKIMG
-289 KTIIDPGTGE
+289 DP
-299 LIQKTIIDPG
+299 IIDPG
-309 VAPDAALLTV
+309 VAPDAALLSV
-319 MVAALPAGALGLFMA
+319 MVAALPVGALGLFMA

-359 YKPAIKPDATDQ
+359 YKPAFKPDATDD
-371 ELIKTTR
+371 ELIRTTR

-384 WVLGFAMAVS
+384 WLLGFAMAVS

-411 SVLVP
+411 STMTP
-416 ILLGLYVPK
+416 ILLGIYVPS

-435 AGLGLSS
+435 AGLGLLS
-442 TVILNVYI
+442 TIILNIYI
-450 MMNGTFDLEEET
+450 MMTGTFDTVEET
-462 YIVQWLGIDFLQE
+462 YIVQWFGIDFLQE
-475 FVMYITVPISLIGF
+475 FVMYITVPISFMGF
-489 FIGLALDKG
+489 FIGLVMDRG
-498 GRS
+498 DRS

>member
-1 MGVIS
+1 MYEVA
-6 TIDYVI
+6 TIDYI
-12 IAIYLAGMVGVGLW
+12 IISLYLLGMVGVGLW
-26 FAKKHTDFDDFFLAG
+26 FAKKHSDFEDFFLAG

-71 TDGVVA
+71 TNGVVA
-77 WFGYARPTYAFFLIA
+77 WFAYARPTYAFFLIA
-92 AFLLAQRLREEDFK
+92 AFLLAHRLREENFK
-106 SLPDILDKYYGKNTR
+106 SLPDILDKYYGKKTR

-148 LGWEPVA
+148 LGWEPIM

-163 ALVYTLTGGFW
+163 ALIYTITGGFW
-174 AVVLTDSIQFV
+174 AVALTDSVQFV
-185 LMCVVLAMAFPFA
+185 LMCVILAMAFPFA
-198 MNLIGGFDI
+198 MNLIGGFDS
-207 MIEKLE
+207 MIKVLE
-213 PSYFDSMGDL
+213 PSYFDTLGDM

-229 IYASTGLSILVEPAF
+229 IYASTGLSILVEPTF
-244 YQRVFAAKSYKNI
+244 YQRIFAAKSYKNV
-257 RNALIIGIFIWGS
+257 RNALVIGIFIWGS

-281 AKTGTLIG
+281 AKVAVIQGTLPV
-289 KTIIDPGTGE
+289 D
-299 LIQKTIIDPG
+299 
-309 VAPDAALLTV
+309 VAPDAALLTI
-319 MVAALPAGALGLFMA
+319 MVAALPAGALGLFLA
-334 GVLST
+334 GVLAT

-359 YKPAIKPDATDQ
+359 YKPAFKPSATDQ

-378 YGILLS
+378 QGILLS
-384 WVLGFAMAVS
+384 WVLGFAMAIS
-394 FEQMLGLW
+394 FDQMLGLW

-411 SVLVP
+411 SVLAP
-416 ILLGLYVPK
+416 ILLGMYVPK

-435 AGLGLSS
+435 AGLGLVS
-442 TVILNVYI
+442 TVILNIYI
-450 MMNGTFDLEEET
+450 MTNGVFDLDEET
-462 YIVQWLGIDFLQE
+462 YIIHWFGIDFLQE

-489 FIGLALDKG
+489 FVGLIFDKG
-498 GRS
+498 DRS

>member
-1 MGVIS
+1 MGAIS

-12 IAIYLAGMVGVGLW
+12 IALYLSGMVGVGLW

-77 WFGYARPTYAFFLIA
+77 WFGYARPTYAFFLVA
-92 AFLLAQRLREEDFK
+92 AFLLAQRLREENFK
-106 SLPDILDKYYGKNTR
+106 SLPDILDKYYGKKTR

-148 LGWEPVA
+148 LGWKPIV

-185 LMCVVLAMAFPFA
+185 MMCVVLALAFPFA
-198 MNLIGGFDI
+198 MNLIGGFDS
-207 MIEKLE
+207 MIDTLE
-213 PSYFDSMGDL
+213 PNYFDTMGDL
-223 SIWLII
+223 STWLIV
-229 IYASTGLSILVEPAF
+229 IYASTGLSILVEPTF
-244 YQRVFAAKSYKNI
+244 YQRIFAAKSYKSV

-270 YDWIIT
+270 YDWMIT
-276 ILAMA
+276 ILAMS
-281 AKTGTLIG
+281 AKVGVLKG
-289 KTIIDPGTGE
+289 LLPG
-299 LIQKTIIDPG
+299 D
-309 VAPDAALLTV
+309 VAPDAALLTI
-319 MVAALPAGALGLFMA
+319 MVAALPAGALGLFIA

-359 YKPAIKPDATDQ
+359 YKPALKPDATDI

-384 WVLGFAMAVS
+384 WFLGFAMAVS

-402 VFMASILIS
+402 VFLASILIS
-411 SVLVP
+411 STLTP
-416 ILLGLYVPK
+416 ILLGIYIPN
-425 FRKPL
+425 FRRPL
-430 AGFLS
+430 AGFFS
-435 AGLGLSS
+435 AGLGLLS
-442 TVILNVYI
+442 TIILNIYI
-450 MMNGTFDLEEET
+450 MIYGTFDPVDET
-462 YIVQWLGIDFLQE
+462 YFVQWFGVDFLQE
-475 FVMYITVPISLIGF
+475 FIMYITIPISLIGF
-489 FIGLALDKG
+489 FAGFALDKG

>member
-1 MGVIS
+1 MHV
-6 TIDYVI
+6 IDYTI
-12 IAIYLAGMVGVGLW
+12 ISIYLAGMVGVGLW

-56 YYGIDVLFGDSQLGF
+56 YYGVDVLFGDSQLGF

-92 AFLLAQRLREEDFK
+92 AFLLAQRLRKEDFK

-121 YVGAVTSF
+121 YVSAVTSF

-148 LGWEPVA
+148 LGWEPII

-163 ALVYTLTGGFW
+163 GLVYTLTGGFW

-185 LMCVVLAMAFPFA
+185 MMCVVLALAFPFA
-198 MNLIGGFDI
+198 MNLIGGFDS
-207 MIEKLE
+207 MIEKL
-213 PSYFDSMGDL
+213 PSSYFDTMGDL

-229 IYASTGLSILVEPAF
+229 IYASTGLAILVEPTF
-244 YQRVFAAKSYKNI
+244 YQRIFAAKSYKNV
-257 RNALIIGIFIWGS
+257 RNALVIGIFIWGS

-281 AKTGTLIG
+281 AKTGTLMKIMG
-289 KTIIDPGTGE
+289 DP
-299 LIQKTIIDPG
+299 IIDPG
-309 VAPDAALLTV
+309 VAPDAALLTI
-319 MVAALPAGALGLFMA
+319 MVAALPVGALGLFMA

-359 YKPAIKPDATDQ
+359 YRPAFKPDATDD
-371 ELIKTTR
+371 ELIRTTR

-384 WVLGFAMAVS
+384 WLLGFAMAVS

-411 SVLVP
+411 STLTP
-416 ILLGLYVPK
+416 ILLGIYVPS

-435 AGLGLSS
+435 AGLGLLS
-442 TVILNVYI
+442 TIILNIYI
-450 MMNGTFDLEEET
+450 MMTGTFDTVEET
-462 YIVQWLGIDFLQE
+462 YIVQWFGIDFLQE
-475 FVMYITVPISLIGF
+475 FVMYITVPISFMGF
-489 FIGLALDKG
+489 FIGLVMDRGDK
-498 GRS
+498 S

>member
-1 MGVIS
+1 MYSIA
-6 TIDYVI
+6 TIDYII
-12 IAIYLAGMVGVGLW
+12 IAIYLMGMIGVGVW

-92 AFLLAQRLREEDFK
+92 AFFLAQRLKEEDFK

-148 LGWEPVA
+148 LGWEPIV

-174 AVVLTDSIQFV
+174 AVVLTDSIQF
-185 LMCVVLAMAFPFA
+185 LFMCVVLALAVPFA
-198 MNLIGGFDI
+198 MNFIGGFDK
-207 MIEKLE
+207 MIDILE
-213 PSYFDSMGDL
+213 PSYFDTMGDL

-229 IYASTGLSILVEPAF
+229 IYASTGLAILVEPTF
-244 YQRVFAAKSYKNI
+244 YQRIFAAKSYKNV

-276 ILAMA
+276 IIAMA
-281 AKTGTLIG
+281 AKTGVLQGILPTDL
-289 KTIIDPGTGE
+289 
-299 LIQKTIIDPG
+299 
-309 VAPDAALLTV
+309 APDAALLTV

-359 YKPAIKPDATDQ
+359 YRPAIKPDATDE
-371 ELIKTTR
+371 ELIKKTR

-384 WVLGFAMAVS
+384 WILGLAMAVS
-394 FEQMLGLW
+394 FDQMLGLW

-411 SVLVP
+411 SVMVP
-416 ILLGLYVPK
+416 ILLGLFIPR
-425 FRKPL
+425 FRKAL

-435 AGLGLSS
+435 AGLGLAS
-442 TVILNVYI
+442 TVILNIYI
-450 MMNGTFDLEEET
+450 MMTGTFDVLEET
-462 YIVQWLGIDFLQE
+462 YIIQWFGIDFLQE
-475 FVMYITVPISLIGF
+475 FIMYITVPISLLGF
-489 FIGLALDKG
+489 FIGLILDKG
-498 GRS
+498 DSS

>member
-1 MGVIS
+1 MYSIA
-6 TIDYVI
+6 TIDYII
-12 IAIYLAGMVGVGLW
+12 IAIYLMGMIGVGVW
-26 FAKKHTDFDDFFLAG
+26 FAKRHTDFDDFFLAG

-71 TDGVVA
+71 TNGVVA

-92 AFLLAQRLREEDFK
+92 AFFLAQRLKEEDFK

-148 LGWEPVA
+148 LGWEPIM

-174 AVVLTDSIQFV
+174 AVVLTDSIQF
-185 LMCVVLAMAFPFA
+185 LFMCVVLALAVPFA
-198 MNLIGGFDI
+198 MNFIGGFDK
-207 MIEKLE
+207 MIDILE
-213 PSYFDSMGDL
+213 PSYFDTMGDL

-229 IYASTGLSILVEPAF
+229 IYASTGLAILVEPTF
-244 YQRVFAAKSYKNI
+244 YQRIFAAKSYKNV

-276 ILAMA
+276 IIAMA
-281 AKTGTLIG
+281 AKTGVLQGILPT
-289 KTIIDPGTGE
+289 D
-299 LIQKTIIDPG
+299 

-359 YKPAIKPDATDQ
+359 YRPAIKPDATDQ
-371 ELIKTTR
+371 ELIKKTR

-384 WVLGFAMAVS
+384 WILGLAMAVS
-394 FEQMLGLW
+394 FDQMLGLW

-411 SVLVP
+411 SVMVP
-416 ILLGLYVPK
+416 ILLGLFIPR
-425 FRKPL
+425 FRKAL

-435 AGLGLSS
+435 AGLGLAS
-442 TVILNVYI
+442 TVILNIYI
-450 MMNGTFDLEEET
+450 MMTGTFDVLEET
-462 YIVQWLGIDFLQE
+462 YIIQWFGIDFLQE
-475 FVMYITVPISLIGF
+475 FIMYITVPISLLGF
-489 FIGLALDKG
+489 FIGLILDKG
-498 GRS
+498 DRS

>member
-1 MGVIS
+1 MYSIA
-6 TIDYVI
+6 TIDYII
-12 IAIYLAGMVGVGLW
+12 IAIYLMGMIGVGVW

-41 RSLTTP
+41 RTLTTP

-92 AFLLAQRLREEDFK
+92 AFFLAQRLKEEDFK

-148 LGWEPVA
+148 LGWEPIM

-174 AVVLTDSIQFV
+174 AVVLTDSIQF
-185 LMCVVLAMAFPFA
+185 LFMCVVLALAVPFA
-198 MNLIGGFDI
+198 MNFIGGFDK
-207 MIEKLE
+207 MIDILE
-213 PSYFDSMGDL
+213 PSYFDTMGDL

-229 IYASTGLSILVEPAF
+229 IYASTGLAILVEPTF
-244 YQRVFAAKSYKNI
+244 YQRIFAAKSYKNV

-276 ILAMA
+276 IIAMA
-281 AKTGTLIG
+281 AKTGVLQGILPT
-289 KTIIDPGTGE
+289 D
-299 LIQKTIIDPG
+299 

-359 YKPAIKPDATDQ
+359 YRPAIKPDATDE
-371 ELIKTTR
+371 ELIKKTR

-384 WVLGFAMAVS
+384 WILGLAMAVS
-394 FEQMLGLW
+394 FDQMLGLW

-411 SVLVP
+411 SVMVP
-416 ILLGLYVPK
+416 ILLGLFIPR
-425 FRKPL
+425 FRKAL

-435 AGLGLSS
+435 AGLGLAS
-442 TVILNVYI
+442 TVILNIYI
-450 MMNGTFDLEEET
+450 MMTGTFDVLEET
-462 YIVQWLGIDFLQE
+462 YIIQWFGIDFLQE
-475 FVMYITVPISLIGF
+475 FIMYITVPISLLGF
-489 FIGLALDKG
+489 FIGLILDKG
-498 GRS
+498 DRS

>member
-1 MGVIS
+1 MGAIS

-12 IAIYLAGMVGVGLW
+12 IALYLSGMVGVGLW

-92 AFLLAQRLREEDFK
+92 AFLLAQRLREENFK
-106 SLPDILDKYYGKNTR
+106 SLPDILDKYYGKKTR

-148 LGWEPVA
+148 LSWKPIV
-155 GMLVLGGI
+155 GMLVFGGI

-185 LMCVVLAMAFPFA
+185 MMCVVLAFAFPFA
-198 MNLIGGFDI
+198 MNLIGGFDS
-207 MIEKLE
+207 MIDTLE
-213 PSYFDSMGDL
+213 PSYFDTMGDL
-223 SIWLII
+223 SIWLIV
-229 IYASTGLSILVEPAF
+229 IYASTGLSILVEPTF
-244 YQRVFAAKSYKNI
+244 YQRIFAAKSYKSV

-270 YDWIIT
+270 YDWMIT
-276 ILAMA
+276 ILAMS
-281 AKTGTLIG
+281 AKVGVLKG
-289 KTIIDPGTGE
+289 LLPG
-299 LIQKTIIDPG
+299 D
-309 VAPDAALLTV
+309 VAPDAALLTI
-319 MVAALPAGALGLFMA
+319 MVAALPAGALGLFIA

-359 YKPAIKPDATDQ
+359 YKPALKPDATDT

-384 WVLGFAMAVS
+384 WFLGFAMAVS

-402 VFMASILIS
+402 VFLASILIS
-411 SVLVP
+411 STLAP
-416 ILLGLYVPK
+416 ILLGIYIPN
-425 FRKPL
+425 FRRPL
-430 AGFLS
+430 AGFFS
-435 AGLGLSS
+435 AGLGLLS
-442 TVILNVYI
+442 TIILNIYI
-450 MMNGTFDLEEET
+450 MIYGTFDPVEET
-462 YIVQWLGIDFLQE
+462 YFVQWFGVDFLQE
-475 FVMYITVPISLIGF
+475 FIMYITIPISLIGF
-489 FIGLALDKG
+489 FAGFFLDKG

>member
-1 MGVIS
+1 MHEIA
-6 TIDYVI
+6 TIDYI
-12 IAIYLAGMVGVGLW
+12 IISLYLVGMVGVGLW
-26 FAKKHTDFDDFFLAG
+26 FAKKHSDFEDFFLAG

-71 TDGVVA
+71 TNGVVA
-77 WFGYARPTYAFFLIA
+77 WFAYARPTYAFFLIA
-92 AFLLAQRLREEDFK
+92 AFLLAHRLKEEDFK
-106 SLPDILDKYYGKNTR
+106 SLPDILDKYYGKKTR

-136 SLYGFGMLGDVI
+136 SLYGFGMLGEVI
-148 LGWEPVA
+148 LGWEPIM
-155 GMLVLGGI
+155 GMVVLGGI
-163 ALVYTLTGGFW
+163 ALIYTITGGFW
-174 AVVLTDSIQFV
+174 AVALTDSVQFV

-198 MNLIGGFDI
+198 MNLIGGFDS
-207 MIEKLE
+207 MIEVLE
-213 PSYFDSMGDL
+213 PSYFDTLGDM

-229 IYASTGLSILVEPAF
+229 IYASTGLSILVEPTF
-244 YQRVFAAKSYKNI
+244 YQRIFAAKSYKNV
-257 RNALIIGIFIWGS
+257 RNALMIGIFIWGS

-281 AKTGTLIG
+281 AKVAVIQGTL
-289 KTIIDPGTGE
+289 PG
-299 LIQKTIIDPG
+299 D
-309 VAPDAALLTV
+309 VAPDAALLTI
-319 MVAALPAGALGLFMA
+319 MVAALPAGALGLFLA

-359 YKPAIKPDATDQ
+359 YKPAFKPSATDQ

-378 YGILLS
+378 QGILLS
-384 WVLGFAMAVS
+384 WVLGFAMAIS
-394 FEQMLGLW
+394 FDQMLGLW
-402 VFMASILIS
+402 VFLASILIS
-411 SVLVP
+411 SVLAP
-416 ILLGLYVPK
+416 ILLGMYVPK

-435 AGLGLSS
+435 AGLGLVS
-442 TVILNVYI
+442 TVILNIYI
-450 MMNGTFDLEEET
+450 MTNGVFDLDEET
-462 YIVQWLGIDFLQE
+462 YIIHWFGIDFLQE

-489 FIGLALDKG
+489 FVGLIFDKG
-498 GRS
+498 DRS

>member
-1 MGVIS
+1 MYSIA
-6 TIDYVI
+6 TIDYII
-12 IAIYLAGMVGVGLW
+12 IAIYLMGMIGVGVW

-92 AFLLAQRLREEDFK
+92 AFFLAQRLKEEDFK

-121 YVGAVTSF
+121 YVGAITSF

-148 LGWEPVA
+148 LGWEPIM

-174 AVVLTDSIQFV
+174 AVVLTDSIQF
-185 LMCVVLAMAFPFA
+185 LFMCVVLALAVPFA
-198 MNLIGGFDI
+198 MNFIGGFDK
-207 MIEKLE
+207 MIDILE
-213 PSYFDSMGDL
+213 PSYFDTLGDL

-229 IYASTGLSILVEPAF
+229 IYASTGLAILVEPTF
-244 YQRVFAAKSYKNI
+244 YQRIFAAKSYKNV

-276 ILAMA
+276 IIAMA
-281 AKTGTLIG
+281 AKTGVLQGILPT
-289 KTIIDPGTGE
+289 D
-299 LIQKTIIDPG
+299 

-359 YKPAIKPDATDQ
+359 YRPAIKPDATDE
-371 ELIKTTR
+371 ELIKKTR

-384 WVLGFAMAVS
+384 WILGLAMAVS
-394 FEQMLGLW
+394 FDQMLGLW

-411 SVLVP
+411 SVMVP
-416 ILLGLYVPK
+416 ILLGLFIPR
-425 FRKPL
+425 FRKAL

-435 AGLGLSS
+435 AGLGLAS
-442 TVILNVYI
+442 TVILNIYI
-450 MMNGTFDLEEET
+450 MMTGTFDVLEET
-462 YIVQWLGIDFLQE
+462 YIIQWFGIDFLQE
-475 FVMYITVPISLIGF
+475 FIMYITVPISLLGF
-489 FIGLALDKG
+489 FIGLILDKG
-498 GRS
+498 DRS

>member
-1 MGVIS
+1 MHV
-6 TIDYVI
+6 IDYI
-12 IAIYLAGMVGVGLW
+12 IISIYLAGMVGVGLW

-56 YYGIDVLFGDSQLGF
+56 YYGVDVLFGDSQLGF

-92 AFLLAQRLREEDFK
+92 AFLLAQRLRKEDFK
-106 SLPDILDKYYGKNTR
+106 SLPDILDKYYGRNTR
-121 YVGAVTSF
+121 YVSAVTSF

-148 LGWEPVA
+148 LGWEPII

-163 ALVYTLTGGFW
+163 GLVYTLTGGFW

-185 LMCVVLAMAFPFA
+185 MMCVVLALAFPFA
-198 MNLIGGFDI
+198 MNLIGGFDS
-207 MIEKLE
+207 MVEKL
-213 PSYFDSMGDL
+213 PSSYFDTMGDL

-229 IYASTGLSILVEPAF
+229 IYASTGLAILVEPTF
-244 YQRVFAAKSYKNI
+244 YQRIFAAKSYKNV
-257 RNALIIGIFIWGS
+257 RNALVIGIFIWGS

-281 AKTGTLIG
+281 AKTGTLMKIMG
-289 KTIIDPGTGE
+289 DP
-299 LIQKTIIDPG
+299 IIDPG
-309 VAPDAALLTV
+309 VAPDAALLSI
-319 MVAALPAGALGLFMA
+319 MVAALPVGALGLFMA

-359 YKPAIKPDATDQ
+359 YKPAFKPDATDD
-371 ELIKTTR
+371 ELIRTTR
-378 YGILLS
+378 YGIFLS
-384 WVLGFAMAVS
+384 WLLGFAMAVS

-411 SVLVP
+411 STMTP
-416 ILLGLYVPK
+416 ILLGIYVPS

-435 AGLGLSS
+435 AGLGLLS
-442 TVILNVYI
+442 TIILNIYI
-450 MMNGTFDLEEET
+450 MMTGTFDTVEET
-462 YIVQWLGIDFLQE
+462 YIVEWFGINFLQE
-475 FVMYITVPISLIGF
+475 FIMYITVPISFMGF
-489 FIGLALDKG
+489 FIGLVMDRG
-498 GRS
+498 DRS

>member
-1 MGVIS
+1 MGAIS

-12 IAIYLAGMVGVGLW
+12 IALYLSGMVGVGLW

-77 WFGYARPTYAFFLIA
+77 WFGYARPTYAFFLVA
-92 AFLLAQRLREEDFK
+92 AFLLAQRLREENFK
-106 SLPDILDKYYGKNTR
+106 SLPDILDKYYGKKTR

-148 LGWEPVA
+148 LGWKPIV

-185 LMCVVLAMAFPFA
+185 MMCVVLALAFPFA
-198 MNLIGGFDI
+198 MNLIGGFDS
-207 MIEKLE
+207 MIDTLE
-213 PSYFDSMGDL
+213 PNYFDTMGDL
-223 SIWLII
+223 STWLIV
-229 IYASTGLSILVEPAF
+229 IYASTGLSILVEPTF
-244 YQRVFAAKSYKNI
+244 YQRIFAAKSYKSV

-270 YDWIIT
+270 YDWMIT
-276 ILAMA
+276 ILAMS
-281 AKTGTLIG
+281 AKVGVLKG
-289 KTIIDPGTGE
+289 LLPG
-299 LIQKTIIDPG
+299 D
-309 VAPDAALLTV
+309 VAPDAALLTI
-319 MVAALPAGALGLFMA
+319 MVAALPAGALGLFIA

-359 YKPAIKPDATDQ
+359 YKPALKPDATDT

-384 WVLGFAMAVS
+384 WFLGFAMAVS

-402 VFMASILIS
+402 VFLASILIS
-411 SVLVP
+411 STLTPV
-416 ILLGLYVPK
+416 LLGIYIPS
-425 FRKPL
+425 FRRPL
-430 AGFLS
+430 AGFFS
-435 AGLGLSS
+435 AGLGLLS
-442 TVILNVYI
+442 TIILNIYI
-450 MMNGTFDLEEET
+450 MIYGTFDPVDET
-462 YIVQWLGIDFLQE
+462 YFIQWFGVDFLQE
-475 FVMYITVPISLIGF
+475 FIMYITIPISLIGF
-489 FIGLALDKG
+489 FAGFALDKG